1 MGDIFDAMVSFFQE
15 DDWYFSQMG
24 EEPILQMGFR
34 GSNGSWVCYAQAKEE
49 RGVCL
54 FYSICPVKAP
64 EEKRPALAEYL
75 TRANYGMLIGNFEM
89 DWSDGEVRYK
99 SSISIA
105 DEDLSAALIEPL
117 VYANVFTMD
126 RYLSGIMAVIYGDMS
141 PAEAVAQ
148 IEAD

>member
-1 MGDIFDAMVSFFQE
+1 MGDIFDAMISFFQE
-15 DDWYFSQMG
+15 DDWNFSQMG
-24 EEPILQMGFR
+24 EEPLLQMGFR
-34 GSNGSWVCYAQAKEE
+34 GSNGSWVCYAQANEE
-49 RGVCL
+49 RGICT

-64 EEKRPALAEYL
+64 EGKRPALAEYL

-99 SSISIA
+99 SSIGIA
-105 DEDLSAALIEPL
+105 DEGLSAALIEPL

-126 RYLSGIMAVIYGDMS
+126 RYLPGIMAVIYGDMP

-148 IEAD
+148 IETD